1 MYRIPGLGLARGV
14 QVMTRLYEAS
24 AYIDNRASGM
34 FWGLAQ
40 ARQRFG
46 LLIDASAHVEILPD
60 GTLRS
65 SGETP
70 VMLVD
75 ARGASTTAFPTWRDP
90 GKSQPRQNAALVGGR
105 LHVLSAGQTFS
116 LVEPAAVAREAHEFR
131 GEAPLVQAYPNPFN
145 SRTNITMLLPA
156 RDRWTLTVLDLLGR
170 EVVTLIDYA
179 ESGPGRVSRTW
190 DATGAAAGMYYVR
203 LRSRHSVVTTPL
215 LLLR

>member
-1 MYRIPGLGLARGV
+1 
-14 QVMTRLYEAS
+14 MTRLYEAS

-90 GKSQPRQNAALVGGR
+90 RKSQPRQNAELVGGR
-105 LHVLSAGQTFS
+105 LNVLSAGQTFS
-116 LVEPAAVAREAHEFR
+116 LVEPTAVAREAQEFR

-145 SRTNITMLLPA
+145 PRTNITMLLPA

-170 EVVTLIDYA
+170 EVVTLIDDA
-179 ESGPGRVSRTW
+179 ETGPGRVSRTW
-190 DATGAAAGMYYVR
+190 DATGTAAGMYYVR